1 MKNDRGGVNVCY
13 GIQEIKKK
21 TFVEAAQRFKQTI
34 SETVTQ
40 FIEQFGG
47 TQSEA
52 EATVRKYWKTVQDT
66 DGNRS
71 KTDWRENGWIFV

>member
-1 MKNDRGGVNVCY
+1 MNNDRGGVNVCY

-52 EATVRKYWKTVQDT
+52 EATVKKYWKTVQDT

-71 KTDWRENGWIFV
+71 KTD